1 MPGNSASILISPF
14 LFDFRTKTRKN
25 RTMKTKCLRAC
36 ILSIAAGG
44 ISVLVSGCVVEPNG
58 RLAFQPFVVV
68 APQPVVV
75 VAPAPVVEAPV
86 MIPDS
91 YVWDGVE
98 YVGFVGDQYF
108 YLGPGNFW
116 LVCEPFRLER
126 FHGWERDHRDWRD
139 HATRNDNYRKDA
151 HGHVQPRHGKP
162 AKAAPKK
169 NEKSDE
175 H

>member
-1 MPGNSASILISPF
+1 M
-14 LFDFRTKTRKN
+14 
-25 RTMKTKCLRAC
+25 
-36 ILSIAAGG
+36 AAGG
-44 ISVLVSGCVVEPNG
+44 ISVLVSGCVVYPNG
-58 RLAFQPFVVV
+58 TVGLQPLII
-68 APQPVVV
+68 A
-75 VAPAPVVEAPV
+75 APAPMVVAAPPPAIEVAPPVVEV
-86 MIPDS
+86 PDS
-91 YVWDGVE
+91 YAWDGAE
-98 YVGFVGDQYF
+98 FVGVVGGAYF

-151 HGHVQPRHGKP
+151 HGHVQPRHGEP

-169 NEKSDE
+169 KDEKSDE